1 MKHLLALSIFL
12 LNILFGLTSAAD
24 EVSDLSLEQK
34 VLNIIRNNP
43 EIVLEAIKL
52 LQDNEVSVEI
62 NDKGETQ
69 KSSNQIFKDDP
80 QAPILGNPDGSVTII
95 EFFDYNCGYC
105 RKAFRTI
112 MDLIKENKNIRVVMR
127 EWPILGEASVFAAK
141 ASLAANK
148 QGKYEELHAALMNN
162 RGRVSKKS
170 VFEAAKKIGINIEKL
185 KEDMNSQ
192 LVLNHLQGSNN
203 LSKILGINGTPAF
216 VFGDQV
222 VPGAIDLKSMRTL
235 AGEIEKLK

>member
-24 EVSDLSLEQK
+24 EVSDLLLEQK

-80 QAPILGNPDGSVTII
+80 HAPILGNPDGSVTII
-95 EFFDYNCGYC
+95 EFFDYNCGC
-105 RKAFRTI
+105 F
-112 MDLIKENKNIRVVMR
+112 
-127 EWPILGEASVFAAK
+127 
-141 ASLAANK
+141 
-148 QGKYEELHAALMNN
+148 
-162 RGRVSKKS
+162 
-170 VFEAAKKIGINIEKL
+170 
-185 KEDMNSQ
+185 
-192 LVLNHLQGSNN
+192 
-203 LSKILGINGTPAF
+203 
-216 VFGDQV
+216 
-222 VPGAIDLKSMRTL
+222 
-235 AGEIEKLK
+235 

>member
-1 MKHLLALSIFL
+1 M
-12 LNILFGLTSAAD
+12 FGLTSAAD

-105 RKAFRTI
+105 KIALTDMIRL
-112 MDLIKENKNIRVVMR
+112 MDYDPNLRIILKEY
-127 EWPILGEASVFAAK
+127 PILNQSSDDLARL
-141 ASLAANK
+141 SLASAK
-148 QGKYEELHAALMNN
+148 QG
-162 RGRVSKKS
+162 
-170 VFEAAKKIGINIEKL
+170 
-185 KEDMNSQ
+185 
-192 LVLNHLQGSNN
+192 
-203 LSKILGINGTPAF
+203 
-216 VFGDQV
+216 
-222 VPGAIDLKSMRTL
+222 
-235 AGEIEKLK
+235 